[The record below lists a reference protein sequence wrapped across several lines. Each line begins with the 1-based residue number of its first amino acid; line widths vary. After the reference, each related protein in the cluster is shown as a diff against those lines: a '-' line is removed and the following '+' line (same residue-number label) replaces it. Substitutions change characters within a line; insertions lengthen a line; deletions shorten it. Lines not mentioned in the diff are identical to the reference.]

1 MSCGICNVDS
11 ECYSRFIS
19 CGVCTSTFHANCVNP
34 KIRGNCIDAILAA
47 DSGIRWFCVNC
58 RRLSSANLFAK
69 LCKFEK
75 TFKSLSESLSD
86 VNDMFK
92 NHACDYAEL
101 KNLVEAS
108 VDAGNPGKCKTKRR
122 NVQSKRQGI
131 PPIAPTSP
139 VATWSLFDTICDV
152 YSSVNTFKYAVEN
165 AHILQVMDSCD
176 RPAVNDFKNMSI
188 TAVSPSIAVC
198 SAALEQAVSNAI
210 TTMASSSPIAAANT
224 SCNLELPPTFAS
236 TVAQSSSV
244 IPATDN
250 SKSST
255 VSILEAVVAP
265 PNIIFYLGLNT
276 EQRLKTLLI
285 TLKVMT

>member
-139 VATWSLFDTICDV
+139 VATWSLFDTICDID
-152 YSSVNTFKYAVEN
+152 SSADMFKSAGEN
-165 AHILQVMDSCD
+165 APIFKAVKVGAVPAKNNNMNEYEYFPMYEMIVM
-176 RPAVNDFKNMSI
+176 
-188 TAVSPSIAVC
+188 
-198 SAALEQAVSNAI
+198 
-210 TTMASSSPIAAANT
+210 
-224 SCNLELPPTFAS
+224 LP
-236 TVAQSSSV
+236 
-244 IPATDN
+244 
-250 SKSST
+250 
-255 VSILEAVVAP
+255 
-265 PNIIFYLGLNT
+265 G
-276 EQRLKTLLI
+276 
-285 TLKVMT
+285 VMKL